1 MRCLAVVMT
10 VTLLGCAADEN
21 AALDWAL
28 MDDADHLEREPPVYG
43 GCGDVFLY
51 AKSESDRMGMT
62 ISTYSLEYSLIEE
75 AREAGGSIE
84 TVFELPAEGIDI
96 VLQAGR
102 NLSRYWCN
110 DAIYP
115 PLPVVRLEAFPVGGT
130 LTLQVSSDPDMPSS
144 WYTPGTA
151 TAILED
157 VVWATEGGVLVD
169 SLPAE
174 IEMYDVFVGW
184 LAG

>member
-1 MRCLAVVMT
+1 MRYVAMAMT
-10 VTLLGCAADEN
+10 VALYGCAGDN
-21 AALDWAL
+21 DALDWAL
-28 MDDADHLEREPPVYG
+28 VEDTDHLEREPPLYG

-51 AKSESDRMGMT
+51 AKSASDRVGMT
-62 ISTYSLEYSLIEE
+62 IGTYGLEYSLIEE
-75 AREAGGSIE
+75 AREAGGSVE
-84 TVFELPAEGIDI
+84 MVVELPADGIDI
-96 VLQAGR
+96 VMQAGR

-115 PLPVVRLEAFPVGGT
+115 PLPFVRVEAFPVSGT
-130 LTLQVSSDPDMPSS
+130 LTLEVSSDLDITSS

-157 VVWATEGGVLVD
+157 VVWATEGGVVID
-169 SLPAE
+169 RLPAD
-174 IEMYDVFVGW
+174 IELYDVFVGW

>member
-1 MRCLAVVMT
+1 MRYLALVMT
-10 VTLLGCAADEN
+10 AALWGCAAEEE

-28 MDDADHLEREPPVYG
+28 MDEADHLEREPPIYG

-62 ISTYSLEYSLIEE
+62 IDTYGLDYSVLEQ
-75 AREAGGSIE
+75 AREAGGSAE
-84 TVFELPAEGIDI
+84 LVYELPADGIDI

-130 LTLQVSSDPDMPSS
+130 LTLQVTSDPDITST

-151 TAILED
+151 TAILQD